1 MSKQRLTIILLFN
14 LTLWLGAGWWSAS
27 QPAAPTIAKPTST
40 IAWPNFQVWPASST
54 LVWSPDKGIL
64 VSQDSRRLRP
74 IASLSKM
81 ITALVVLN
89 EKPNWQAHYKLKNE
103 DERYGNISYI
113 YPGEEISIN
122 DLWHL
127 SLMASDNTATQA
139 LIRAVGLSDDDY
151 RQKVKALA
159 ERLQIKDLTIDESTG
174 LSTKNQASAEAIA
187 IITREALSQEKV
199 REVAS
204 LARYEI
210 KTAKGRSQQVTNTDA
225 FVRGAATLPQ
235 GWEIVGGKTGCIDE
249 AGYCFAALWQ
259 DKQGQTVVSVILGA
273 QAKETRFSLTKD
285 LINYA
290 TKKYY

>member
-14 LTLWLGAGWWSAS
+14 LSLWLGAGWWSAG
-27 QPAAPTIAKPTST
+27 QPAVPTITKATST
-40 IAWPNFQVWPASST
+40 LAWPNFQVWPASST
-54 LVWSPDKGIL
+54 IVWSPDKGVL
-64 VSQDSRRLRP
+64 VSQDSRQLRP

-81 ITALVVLN
+81 VTALVVLAEN
-89 EKPNWQAHYKLKNE
+89 PNWQTKYKLKNE
-103 DERYGNISYI
+103 DERYGNIAYI

-139 LIRAVGLSDDDY
+139 LVRAVGLSDEAY
-151 RQKVKALA
+151 RQKVKVLA
-159 ERLQIKDLTIDESTG
+159 ERLKIKDLSLDEPTG

-187 IITREALSQEKV
+187 MIAREALSQEKV
-199 REVAS
+199 REVAL

-210 KTAKGRSQQVTNTDA
+210 KTSQGRSQQVTNTDA
-225 FVRGAATLPQ
+225 FVRGAATLPD
-235 GWEIVGGKTGCIDE
+235 GWEILGGKTGYIDE